1 MSWFNKLTSW
11 FGWETIRAKDEKG
24 RFIADDKSTPD
35 VDESKKRVYKSK
47 SKARDIAAAKKPAA
61 KKPAAKKP
69 TVKKP
74 VAKKAPA
81 KKPAKKPTK
90 KAYKPKTDGE

>member
-1 MSWFNKLTSW
+1 MSWFKKLTDW
-11 FGWETIRAKDEKG
+11 IGFETVRARDEKG
-24 RFIADDKSTPD
+24 KFIADDKSTPD

-47 SKARDIAAAKKPAA
+47 SKARDIAASN

-81 KKPAKKPTK
+81 KKTVKKSTK